1 MILNNKDMK
10 NNIFLALVG
19 KFIGSLGIFIIFSLS
34 AKTLSVNQFAN
45 FSLIMSIFPSFVT
58 LLTFGQDIAS
68 SKFLPS
74 LKSNKILIYNII
86 TTMLFSLSIL
96 SIFFFFFIKAGYIY
110 NIQFDILIYL
120 IFIIIFS
127 SILRAISD
135 YSRAVGKYTNFILF
149 NSMRSSGGLILWILF
164 LIFFLYFYKSN
175 SMSVANIFFSLF
187 ISCLISC
194 LIFFTFNVSKKSL
207 FNNLKLFI
215 STFSFNKRYTYQ
227 SFLLMIYSLIIIVR
241 FDHDIWILN
250 FVGSKI
256 DVALYTS
263 IIKIASLI
271 MVPMTILE
279 SLIPQKISKFF
290 NEKNFYELENLIR
303 SISTK
308 IFFLSSAAILAIF
321 FFSNSILYYVFGESF
336 LEASHALKILALGFI
351 LPSILGPCSVLL
363 LLTRYQNYLLFV
375 NLFSTLFSF
384 VCGYFMVLNFG
395 YLGMVYT
402 FLICI
407 NLVHLSLY
415 YLTKKLLKIE
425 TIPRIF

>member
-1 MILNNKDMK
+1 
-10 NNIFLALVG
+10 
-19 KFIGSLGIFIIFSLS
+19 
-34 AKTLSVNQFAN
+34 
-45 FSLIMSIFPSFVT
+45 
-58 LLTFGQDIAS
+58 
-68 SKFLPS
+68 
-74 LKSNKILIYNII
+74 
-86 TTMLFSLSIL
+86 
-96 SIFFFFFIKAGYIY
+96 
-110 NIQFDILIYL
+110 
-120 IFIIIFS
+120 
-127 SILRAISD
+127 
-135 YSRAVGKYTNFILF
+135 
-149 NSMRSSGGLILWILF
+149 MRSSGGLILWILF